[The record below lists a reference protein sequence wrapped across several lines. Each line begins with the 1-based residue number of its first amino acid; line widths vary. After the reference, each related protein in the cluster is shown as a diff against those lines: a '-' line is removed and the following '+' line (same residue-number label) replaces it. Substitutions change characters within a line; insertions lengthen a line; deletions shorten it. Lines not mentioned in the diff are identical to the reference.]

1 VSTWLHAHRT
11 ANLAAAQAHG
21 DLDVG
26 PSRFPIDVY
35 GAIERTGVMLMWRR
49 LPRAFGMYVNNPAAQ
64 PGILINNQLEPA
76 VQRHTA
82 AHELGHHCLRHG
94 NRIDLDLDPLTT
106 PRRGWTEVEKAAEA
120 FAVWFLMPRR
130 AVAAALA
137 LLGLNRPR
145 LPEHV
150 YQLSLLLGTPY
161 RTTVRHLVNIRLAGN
176 QQANSWMAAQ
186 PYRIKQRIDPG
197 PRPPSRKPDV
207 WWVDRRMSGV
217 TLQASPGDRF
227 VIDPWGT
234 AVTLHLTGA
243 IDQLTSSDDP
253 AAVGRLVAEVDTA
266 AKGLVEVTVGAPGD
280 PSSWT
285 FRASIEQ
292 RRAYFIGR
300 HPSRPS
306 TRPPTGG

>member
-1 VSTWLHAHRT
+1 MSTWLHAHRI
-11 ANLAAAQAHG
+11 ANLAAAQAQG
-21 DLDVG
+21 DLDVD

-35 GAIERTGVMLMWRR
+35 GAIERTGVMLMWRP

-76 VQRHTA
+76 VQRYTA

-94 NRIDLDLDPLTT
+94 TRVDLDLDPLTT
-106 PRRGWTEVEKAAEA
+106 PRRGWTDVEKTAEA

-137 LLGLNRPR
+137 LLGLDRPR

-150 YQLSLLLGTPY
+150 YKLSLLLGTPY
-161 RTTVRHLVNIRLAGN
+161 RTTVRHLVNIRQAGN
-176 QQANSWMAAQ
+176 QQANGWMKVQ

-197 PRPPSRKPDV
+197 PQPPSRKPDV
-207 WWVDRRMSGV
+207 WEVDQRMSGL
-217 TLQASPGDRF
+217 TLQAGPGDRF
-227 VIDPWGT
+227 LIDPQGT
-234 AVTLHLTGA
+234 SATLHLTGA
-243 IDQLTSSDDP
+243 IKQLTSSE
-253 AAVGRLVAEVDTA
+253 AAVGRLVAEVDA
-266 AKGLVEVTVGAPGD
+266 AAEGLVEVTVSTID
-280 PSSWT
+280 NLRSWT

-292 RRAYFIGR
+292 RREYFIGH